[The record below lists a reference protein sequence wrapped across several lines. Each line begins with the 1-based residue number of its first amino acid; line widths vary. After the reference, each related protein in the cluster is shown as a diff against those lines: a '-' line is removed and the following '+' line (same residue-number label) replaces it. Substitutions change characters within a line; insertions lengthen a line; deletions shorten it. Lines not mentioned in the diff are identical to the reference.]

1 VLGLTQGALSA
12 AAPPPRASPAA
23 IVLPVS
29 LTRPRRVL
37 AFLFAV
43 AACAGAGSAARA
55 VAEAPRPTG
64 CLASAASLP
73 PGDDVWTVSTRGLPA
88 VSRPPCSARVAV
100 ERYAAG
106 PAAPTADSP
115 SAAAA
120 GSRRW
125 ERSDLD
131 ALFISQ
137 ERPLVVFIH
146 GNRYDHGDARRQGV
160 LLAARMAE
168 CCPGTGP
175 VQTVIFSWPSEQ
187 QGILLRDGRAKLD
200 RARADA
206 HYLAWFLGRIAP
218 TRPVAIVGYSFGAVV
233 SLGALDDL
241 ADGLGVE
248 GPDAAPWT
256 AREGRTHLVLVA
268 PAVRCDCL
276 AAHGPHREA
285 ALCIDRLS
293 LVINSEDEAL
303 RFFPLLERDV
313 RVQALGE
320 VGMPRR
326 WLPGGVEFTTTNAAP
341 VIGRQH
347 SFLPYLGSNTLTRR
361 ICTGAGAALGTALP
375 AMAAAAQPAVAAA
388 PPMVSAAAPADRSA
402 AVQPGESGRN

>member
-1 VLGLTQGALSA
+1 VKGAFA
-12 AAPPPRASPAA
+12 AAVPPPRVVPVAV
-23 IVLPVS
+23 VLPVFPIPVFPP
-29 LTRPRRVL
+29 RPRHVL
-37 AFLFAV
+37 ACLV
-43 AACAGAGSAARA
+43 VLAACGVAGRADRADAETPRQSA
-55 VAEAPRPTG
+55 
-64 CLASAASLP
+64 CLAPAASLP
-73 PGDDVWTVSTRGLPA
+73 PGDDIWTVSTRGLPA
-88 VSRPPCSARVAV
+88 VSRPPCSARIAV

-106 PAAPTADSP
+106 PG
-115 SAAAA
+115 AAAA
-120 GSRRW
+120 DGTAPPSGSRRW
-125 ERSDLD
+125 VRSDLD
-131 ALFISQ
+131 SLVSRQ
-137 ERPLVVFIH
+137 DRPLVVFIH
-146 GNRYDHGDARRQGV
+146 GNRYDHADARRQGV
-160 LLAARMAE
+160 LLAGRMAE

-218 TRPVAIVGYSFGAVV
+218 SRPVAIVGYSFGAVV

-241 ADGLGVE
+241 AEGLGVG
-248 GPDAAPWT
+248 GPEAASWT

-276 AAHGPHREA
+276 ATHGPHREA

-326 WLPGGVEFTTTNAAP
+326 WLPAGVEFGATNAAP

-361 ICTGAGAALGTALP
+361 ICAGAGDGLAGASGAEQFAGP
-375 AMAAAAQPAVAAA
+375 ASPAPQPAE
-388 PPMVSAAAPADRSA
+388 A
-402 AVQPGESGRN
+402 AVDTTATHVSLANQAE

>member
-1 VLGLTQGALSA
+1 VLLPRPCRVRPVLVALAVCAVVVCAGAARADAARPAGCQASA
-12 AAPPPRASPAA
+12 AA
-23 IVLPVS
+23 
-29 LTRPRRVL
+29 
-37 AFLFAV
+37 V
-43 AACAGAGSAARA
+43 A
-55 VAEAPRPTG
+55 
-64 CLASAASLP
+64 
-73 PGDDVWTVSTRGLPA
+73 PGDDIWAVSTRGLPA
-88 VSRPPCSARVAV
+88 VPRPPSAARVAV
-100 ERYAAG
+100 ERYVPATPPAG
-106 PAAPTADSP
+106 APATDCP
-115 SAAAA
+115 SATRC
-120 GSRRW
+120 GGRRW
-125 ERSDLD
+125 ERSDID
-131 ALFISQ
+131 TLFLEQ

-146 GNRYDHGDARRQGV
+146 GNRYDHADARQQGV

-168 CCPGTGP
+168 CCSGTAP
-175 VQTVIFSWPSEQ
+175 AQTVIFSWPSEQ

-218 TRPVAIVGYSFGAVV
+218 ARPVAIVGYSFGAVV

-241 ADGLGVE
+241 ASGLGVSE
-248 GPDAAPWT
+248 PDGTPWT
-256 AREGRTHLVLVA
+256 DREGRTHLVLVA

-276 AAHGPHREA
+276 AARGPHREA

-326 WLPGGVEFTTTNAAP
+326 WLPPGVEFTTTNAAP
-341 VIGRQH
+341 IIGRQH

-361 ICTGAGAALGTALP
+361 ICTGAGEGLDGVPATAEMAGPAAGPRQP
-375 AMAAAAQPAVAAA
+375 AAADAGFAAAALSRTS
-388 PPMVSAAAPADRSA
+388 SA
-402 AVQPGESGRN
+402 Q

>member
-1 VLGLTQGALSA
+1 MLGLPKGAFSA
-12 AAPPPRASPAA
+12 AVPPPRASPAA

-29 LTRPRRVL
+29 PTRPPRAL
-37 AFLFAV
+37 AFLVAV
-43 AACAGAGSAARA
+43 AACAIAGSAARA
-55 VAEAPRPTG
+55 VAEAPRPAG
-64 CLASAASLP
+64 CLAPAASLP
-73 PGDDVWTVSTRGLPA
+73 PGEDVWTVSTRGLPA

-100 ERYAAG
+100 ERYVAG
-106 PAAPTADSP
+106 PADQAS
-115 SAAAA
+115 SAAA

-131 ALFISQ
+131 ALFSSQ
-137 ERPLVVFIH
+137 DRPLVVFIH

-218 TRPVAIVGYSFGAVV
+218 TRPVALVGYSFGAVV

-241 ADGLGVE
+241 ADGLGID

-256 AREGRTHLVLVA
+256 SREGRTHLVLVA

-361 ICTGAGAALGTALP
+361 ICTGAGEALDTAAP
-375 AMAAAAQPAVAAA
+375 AIAGAGQPA
-388 PPMVSAAAPADRSA
+388 VSAAASMASA
-402 AVQPGESGRN
+402 AAAELSTAVQPGANGRN